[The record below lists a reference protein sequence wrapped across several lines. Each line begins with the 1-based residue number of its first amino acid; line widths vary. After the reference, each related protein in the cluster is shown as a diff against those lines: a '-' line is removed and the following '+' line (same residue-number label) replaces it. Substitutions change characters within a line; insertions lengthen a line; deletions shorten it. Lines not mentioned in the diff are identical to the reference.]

1 MLHIPILILPLVILN
16 VHTKRKI
23 KAAGLI
29 EMLIA
34 MAIFAIAVISITSL
48 NAKNY
53 MQIKTNELNDFA
65 NIFMVS
71 SMEFMKTPTS
81 TTASGTAVQKLIE
94 DALIARGGGED
105 EVCFRMTG
113 DMGAAIPTFGIV
125 HVNNSLLCPNNI
137 AGTAPAEVTIRNN
150 TLNLSNC
157 NTSNTYRVSISGAN
171 ITGLLACNII
181 IVKKVQ
187 TTQQQGYFI
196 ISRIVYRTPLKDP
209 TTNSQFRVNEIFGFR
224 PFTYEQ

>member
-1 MLHIPILILPLVILN
+1 
-16 VHTKRKI
+16 
-23 KAAGLI
+23 
-29 EMLIA
+29 MLIA

-48 NAKNY
+48 NARSY

-81 TTASGTAVQKLIE
+81 TTASGTAVQTLIE
-94 DALIARGGGED
+94 NAIAASGST

-113 DMGAAIPTFGIV
+113 AINEAAPTFGII
-125 HVNNSLLCPNNI
+125 HVNNPLLCPSGI
-137 AGTAPAEVTIRNN
+137 AGTTPADIAVRNSV
-150 TLNLSNC
+150 LNLTNC
-157 NTSNTYRVSISGAN
+157 NTSNTYRLSITGVN
-171 ITGLLACNII
+171 ISGLLACNII

-187 TTQQQGYFI
+187 TPQQQGYFI
-196 ISRIVYRTPLKDP
+196 ISRISYRTPIKDP

-224 PFTYEQ
+224 PFTYEP